1 MASHMPLP
9 VPPRTPTP
17 PPEADAPPA
26 GGLGYEGDLSP
37 GRMRYAANAL
47 SPLSATFP
55 SQQFATLGPG
65 DSVSQRPTP
74 TTLYTPASAAF
85 AYTPA
90 SATSGMTD
98 LDSSEGS
105 RNPFNFQSVSYAPG
119 RPQAPKQADIGRRR
133 GHKYKHSSVSHH
145 IFLEPAPRAPLQLPA
160 SLPIPTFQ
168 EYRSSMSRE
177 QKLRLAWCFCHLVV
191 AGLVQWGAHDSLALT
206 VLSRLI
212 FYDALGAFL
221 CVAVDVGS
229 NFEGWKRPSIR
240 HPFGFER
247 LEVIA
252 GLGMSVGL
260 LFMGLDLISH
270 GLTHALEGTGG
281 HEAHHAEAHER
292 VSRGSIDV
300 AALSGIVSTLVSAV
314 VLKNHARIG
323 KVMRLGAIAKLPSVL
338 SNPSHFLTLSCSALL
353 LLLPLLSI
361 HMYVWL
367 DRSVSFSVAFAMVAL
382 GWVQGWTLGKML
394 LMSYSGPGVAD
405 VVHELETDA
414 AISRVEEAKFW
425 QVHYGLCQANL
436 KLRVRRLDDIGRLR
450 DRIGS
455 MVRNRL
461 GGGYGSG
468 GQKWEVSTQVT
479 LDQASGNSERCGE

>member
-1 MASHMPLP
+1 MASNMPLP
-9 VPPRTPTP
+9 RPPRTPTP
-17 PPEADAPPA
+17 PPDEDAAPPV
-26 GGLGYEGDLSP
+26 GLGFEGELSAGDLGFDP
-37 GRMRYAANAL
+37 DAL
-47 SPLSATFP
+47 SPMSATFP
-55 SQQFATLGPG
+55 HKQYATLGPG
-65 DSVSQRPTP
+65 DSVSQMASPN
-74 TTLYTPASAAF
+74 TLYTPASATF
-85 AYTPA
+85 PYTPA
-90 SATSGMTD
+90 SAASGTPNTEAQSM
-98 LDSSEGS
+98 SGS
-105 RNPFNFQSVSYAPG
+105 DNANPFNFQSVAYQPG
-119 RPQAPKQADIGRRR
+119 RPQAKQNDIGRRR
-133 GHKYKHSSVSHH
+133 GHKYKHSSVSHQ

-160 SLPIPTFQ
+160 SLPIPTFK
-168 EYRSSMSRE
+168 EYRSSMSKD

-191 AGLVQWGAHDSLALT
+191 AGLVQWGAHESLALT
-206 VLSRLI
+206 VLSRLL

-229 NFEGWKRPSIR
+229 NFEVWKRSSIR

-270 GLTHALEGTGG
+270 GLTHALENTGG
-281 HEAHHAEAHER
+281 HHAHHADGHER
-292 VSRGSIDV
+292 VSPGSIDL
-300 AALSGIVSTLVSAV
+300 AALSGIVSTLVSAIL
-314 VLKNHARIG
+314 LKNHARIG
-323 KVMRLGAIAKLPSVL
+323 KVMRLSAIDNLPWVL

-361 HMYVWL
+361 QMYVWL
-367 DRSVSFSVAFAMVAL
+367 DRTLSFSVAFAMVAL
-382 GWVQGWTLGKML
+382 GWIQGWALGKML
-394 LMSYSGPGVAD
+394 LMSYSGPGVSD
-405 VVHELETDA
+405 VMYDLETDP
-414 AISRVEEAKFW
+414 AISTVEEAKFW

-436 KLRVRRLDDIGRLR
+436 RLRVRDLDEIGRLR

-479 LDQASGNSERCGE
+479 LEKD

>member
-1 MASHMPLP
+1 MPLP

-17 PPEADAPPA
+17 PPDDDSSHPV
-26 GGLGYEGDLSP
+26 GLGFEGELS
-37 GRMRYAANAL
+37 AANLGFNPNAL
-47 SPLSATFP
+47 SPMSATFP
-55 SQQFATLGPG
+55 SRQYATLAPS
-65 DSVSQRPTP
+65 DSISQK
-74 TTLYTPASAAF
+74 ASPSIF
-85 AYTPA
+85 TPA
-90 SATSGMTD
+90 SATFPYTPASGASGNDTD
-98 LDSSEGS
+98 APSLSGSENVQ
-105 RNPFNFQSVSYAPG
+105 NPFNFQPVTYQPG
-119 RPQAPKQADIGRRR
+119 RPQVKQNDVGRRR
-133 GHKYKHSSVSHH
+133 GHKYKHSSVSHQ

-160 SLPIPTFQ
+160 SLPIPTFK
-168 EYRSSMSRE
+168 EYRSSMSKD
-177 QKLRLAWCFCHLVV
+177 QKLRLVWCFCHLVV
-191 AGLVQWGAHDSLALT
+191 AGLVQWGAHESLALT

-221 CVAVDVGS
+221 CVAVDIGS
-229 NFEGWKRPSIR
+229 NFEVWKRSSIR

-270 GLTHALEGTGG
+270 GLTHALENTGG
-281 HEAHHAEAHER
+281 HHAHHADSHER
-292 VSRGSIDV
+292 VSPGSIDL
-300 AALSGIVSTLVSAV
+300 AALSGIVSTLVSAIL
-314 VLKNHARIG
+314 LKNHARIG
-323 KVMRLGAIAKLPSVL
+323 KVMRLGAIANLPSVL

-361 HMYVWL
+361 QMYVWL
-367 DRSVSFSVAFAMVAL
+367 DRTLSFSVAFAMVAL
-382 GWVQGWTLGKML
+382 GWIQGWTLGKML

-405 VVHELETDA
+405 VMYDLDTDPA
-414 AISRVEEAKFW
+414 VSAVEEAKFW

-436 KLRVRRLDDIGRLR
+436 KLRVRNLDEIGRLR

-468 GQKWEVSTQVT
+468 GQKWEVSTQIT
-479 LDQASGNSERCGE
+479 LEKD

>member
-1 MASHMPLP
+1 MPLP

-17 PPEADAPPA
+17 PPEEDAPQPV
-26 GGLGYEGDLSP
+26 GLGLDGELSP
-37 GRMRYAANAL
+37 GGPGYDAHTL
-47 SPLSATFP
+47 SPMSATFP
-55 SQQFATLGPG
+55 SRQFATLAPG
-65 DSVSQRPTP
+65 DSVSQRATP
-74 TTLYTPASAAF
+74 TMLYTPASATFPHAPGG
-85 AYTPA
+85 TG
-90 SATSGMTD
+90 SDSND
-98 LDSSEGS
+98 VDSSDTS
-105 RNPFNFQSVSYAPG
+105 RNPFNFQSVTYAPG
-119 RPQAPKQADIGRRR
+119 RPQMNSKSDVGRRR
-133 GHKYKHSSVSHH
+133 GHKYKHSSVSHQ

-160 SLPIPTFQ
+160 SLPIPTFK
-168 EYRSSMSRE
+168 EYRSSMSKD
-177 QKLRLAWCFCHLVV
+177 QKLRLTWCFCHLVV
-191 AGLVQWGAHDSLALT
+191 AGLVQWGAHESLALT
-206 VLSRLI
+206 VLSRLL

-229 NFEGWKRPSIR
+229 NFEVWKRSSIR

-270 GLTHALEGTGG
+270 GLTHALEDTGG
-281 HEAHHAEAHER
+281 HQAHHVDSHER
-292 VSRGSIDV
+292 VSPGSIDL

-314 VLKNHARIG
+314 LLKNHARIG
-323 KVMRLGAIAKLPSVL
+323 KVMRLSAIANLPSVL

-361 HMYVWL
+361 QMYVWL
-367 DRSVSFSVAFAMVAL
+367 DRTLSFSVAFAMVAL

-394 LMSYSGPGVAD
+394 LMSYSGPGVSD
-405 VVHELETDA
+405 VMYELETDP
-414 AISRVEEAKFW
+414 AISIVEEAKFW

-436 KLRVRRLDDIGRLR
+436 KLRVRNLDDIGRLR

-461 GGGYGSG
+461 GGSYGSG
-468 GQKWEVSTQVT
+468 GQKWEVSTQIT
-479 LDQASGNSERCGE
+479 LEKD

>member
-1 MASHMPLP
+1 MPLP

-17 PPEADAPPA
+17 PPDQDAPEHV
-26 GGLGYEGDLSP
+26 GLGLEGDLAPS
-37 GRMRYAANAL
+37 RLAYDSNTL

-55 SQQFATLGPG
+55 LKNYSPLGPG
-65 DSVSQRPTP
+65 DSISQRPTP
-74 TTLYTPASAAF
+74 LLN
-85 AYTPA
+85 TPA
-90 SATSGMTD
+90 SATFPHNTMSTAGSETTYVE
-98 LDSSEGS
+98 SSE
-105 RNPFNFQSVSYAPG
+105 NAQTPFNFEPVSYAPG
-119 RPQAPKQADIGRRR
+119 RPTPNKSDIGRRR
-133 GHKYKHSSVSHH
+133 GHKYKHSSVSHQ

-160 SLPIPTFQ
+160 SLPIPTFK
-168 EYRSSMSRE
+168 EYRSSMSKD

-191 AGLVQWGAHDSLALT
+191 AGLVQWGAHESLSLT

-229 NFEGWKRPSIR
+229 NFEVWKRSSIR

-270 GLTHALEGTGG
+270 GLTHALENTGG
-281 HEAHHAEAHER
+281 HQAHHPESHER
-292 VSRGSIDV
+292 VSPGSIDL
-300 AALSGIVSTLVSAV
+300 AALSGIMSTLVSAV
-314 VLKNHARIG
+314 LLKNHARIG
-323 KVMRLGAIAKLPSVL
+323 KVMRLSAIANLPSVL

-353 LLLPLLSI
+353 LILPLLSI
-361 HMYVWL
+361 QMYVWL
-367 DRSVSFSVAFAMVAL
+367 DRTLSFSVAFSMVAL

-394 LMSYSGPGVAD
+394 LMSYSGPGVSD
-405 VVHELETDA
+405 VMYDIETDPGVS
-414 AISRVEEAKFW
+414 IVEEAKFW
-425 QVHYGLCQANL
+425 QVHYGLSQANL
-436 KLRVRRLDDIGRLR
+436 KLRVRNLEEIGRLR

-455 MVRNRL
+455 AVRNRL

-468 GQKWEVSTQVT
+468 GQRWEVSTQIT
-479 LDQASGNSERCGE
+479 LEKD

>member
-1 MASHMPLP
+1 M
-9 VPPRTPTP
+9 
-17 PPEADAPPA
+17 
-26 GGLGYEGDLSP
+26 
-37 GRMRYAANAL
+37 
-47 SPLSATFP
+47 
-55 SQQFATLGPG
+55 
-65 DSVSQRPTP
+65 
-74 TTLYTPASAAF
+74 
-85 AYTPA
+85 YTPA
-90 SATSGMTD
+90 SATFPYTPASMTSGTND
-98 LDSSEGS
+98 VDGSESS
-105 RNPFNFQSVSYAPG
+105 RNPFNFQPVAYAPG
-119 RPQAPKQADIGRRR
+119 RPQAANKQTDIGRRR
-133 GHKYKHSSVSHH
+133 GHKYKHSSVSHQ

-160 SLPIPTFQ
+160 SLPIPTFK
-168 EYRSSMSRE
+168 EYRSSMSKD

-191 AGLVQWGAHDSLALT
+191 AGLVQWGAHESLALT

-229 NFEGWKRPSIR
+229 NFEVWKRSSIR

-270 GLTHALEGTGG
+270 GLTHALENSGG
-281 HEAHHAEAHER
+281 HEAHHADAHER
-292 VSRGSIDV
+292 VSPGSIDL

-314 VLKNHARIG
+314 LLKNHARIG
-323 KVMRLGAIAKLPSVL
+323 KVMRLSAIANLPSVL

-361 HMYVWL
+361 QMYVWL
-367 DRSVSFSVAFAMVAL
+367 DRTLSFSVAFCMVAL

-394 LMSYSGPGVAD
+394 LMSYAGPGVSD
-405 VVHELETDA
+405 VMYDIETDPA
-414 AISRVEEAKFW
+414 VSSVEEAKFW

-436 KLRVRRLDDIGRLR
+436 KLRVRHLEEIGRLR

-461 GGGYGSG
+461 GGNYGSG
-468 GQKWEVSTQVT
+468 GQKWEVSTQIT
-479 LDQASGNSERCGE
+479 LEKD